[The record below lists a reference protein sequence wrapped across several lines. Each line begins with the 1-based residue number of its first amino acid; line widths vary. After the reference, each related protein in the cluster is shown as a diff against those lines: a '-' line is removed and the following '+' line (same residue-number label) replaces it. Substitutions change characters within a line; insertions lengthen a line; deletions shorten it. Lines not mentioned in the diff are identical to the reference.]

1 MAGNGESAS
10 SGVTRPSFVFGI
22 ALGFLSVL
30 GPLSIDLYLPAM
42 PEMAQALGTTNG
54 AVQRTLSAFFLA
66 LAAAQIPIG
75 SFGDRFGRRRP
86 LAIGLALFVLASIGC
101 ATAQRVETLIA
112 WRFLQGCG
120 ACAGTAVARAM
131 IRDLHSGHE
140 AARLMA
146 LSFLIIGISPVL
158 APYLGSVLLTLLPW
172 RGLFLLL
179 GGLGLVALACAW
191 SLLPESL
198 PRERRLPRRT
208 PVLPAYLALLGNRSF
223 VAWAVVA
230 GIATT
235 IPFAFVTAAPFVF
248 TRIYALDPHQYS
260 LLLALNAGCSIAATQ
275 FAPGLMRRWGGPKL
289 VWRISATAL
298 ALTIAMGLWALR
310 APVPLP
316 LFQAFTASLF
326 VAAGLMLTPAAITAL
341 DAASGGAGAAAG
353 LLGTIQLAVTAGASA
368 AVSFFP
374 AFSIHPLIGVLG
386 VALLLAMVTAFVQQ
400 PRARL
405 DKASAH

>member
-1 MAGNGESAS
+1 MAGRSEAVANSVA
-10 SGVTRPSFVFGI
+10 RPSFAFGI

-42 PEMAQALGTTNG
+42 PEMAEVLGTTTG

-75 SFGDRFGRRRP
+75 SFGDRYGRRLP
-86 LAIGLALFVLASIGC
+86 LAIGLTLFVIASIGC
-101 ATAQRVETLIA
+101 ATAHRIDALIA

-120 ACAGTAVARAM
+120 ACAGTAIARAI

-146 LSFLIIGISPVL
+146 LSFLIIGISPVA
-158 APYLGSVLLTLLPW
+158 APYLGSLLLTLVPW

-179 GGLGLVALACAW
+179 AGLGLVALVSAW
-191 SLLPESL
+191 TLLPESL
-198 PRERRLPRRT
+198 PRARRAPRGT
-208 PVLPAYLALLGNRSF
+208 PILPAYVALLVNPRF
-223 VAWAVVA
+223 LAWALVA

-248 TRIYALDPHQYS
+248 TRIYALDPHHYS

-289 VWRISATAL
+289 VLRVSALAL
-298 ALTIAMGLWALR
+298 ALTVAFGLWALM

-316 LFQAFTASLF
+316 LFQLFTVSLF
-326 VAAGLMLTPAAITAL
+326 VASGLMLTPAAITAL
-341 DAASGGAGAAAG
+341 DAATGGAGAAAG
-353 LLGTIQLAVTAGASA
+353 LLGTIQLAITAAASA
-368 AVSFFP
+368 SVSLFP
-374 AFSIHPLIGVLG
+374 AFSISPLAGVLG
-386 VALLLAMVTAFVQQ
+386 TALSLALLLAFLQR
-400 PRARL
+400 PRSL
-405 DKASAH
+405 DKAPTS